1 MAARG
6 KAVSSAVS
14 SGRHE
19 MTKGRRKTRSIGQNI
34 ERWWKVNEVQIP
46 GTKNA
51 LYRAF
56 LDSLKSQT
64 IYNWISAG
72 VWQSGVHYFK
82 PTPRKLIFHYPTIK
96 RWVEGQNIGKG
107 HTGPRQGTARDATV

>member
-19 MTKGRRKTRSIGQNI
+19 ITKGMRKTRSIGQDI
-34 ERWWKVNEVQIP
+34 EWWWKVNAVQIP

-56 LDSLKSQT
+56 LDSLGEYKQHLE
-64 IYNWISAG
+64 NLRRKD
-72 VWQSGVHYFK
+72 VL
-82 PTPRKLIFHYPTIK
+82 PRLRT
-96 RWVEGQNIGKG
+96 
-107 HTGPRQGTARDATV
+107 D